1 MLECATMLD
10 GNRLA
15 RDCLELLWQTIEEA
29 PLGQKLRR
37 EFGNIAYGLTPA
49 ALSLGQEELFTKVIA
64 PGIRALA
71 AMSLTTRPPTPWPDM
86 EIPQGTHLLG
96 RAEFRDSAL
105 RIITS
110 RKLGAGKEFTMLR
123 VDVKFRTLP

>member
-1 MLECATMLD
+1 MID
-10 GNRLA
+10 GDRLA

-37 EFGNIAYGLTPA
+37 EFGNIAYGLTPK
-49 ALSLGQEELFTKVIA
+49 ALNLNQDELFTEVIA

-71 AMSLTTRPPTPWPDM
+71 VVLFSTTLAPSPDM

-110 RKLGAGKEFTMLR
+110 KKLGTGKEFTMLR